1 MSNIQKIIIS
11 VIIGSFWGLISNLIL
26 GIFIILLIGTTIQ
39 FNYLS
44 FLIVSSI
51 ASLIITFYNKNNLQ
65 TYVSIFLLTFILIL
79 VFTGISPYGLAID
92 QNSFLQILFLLI
104 QSFIILIG
112 NNICLS
118 GINKMSFNR
127 LFLEIIFIRVLKGF
141 GFTFF
146 LTIVLFPFYV
156 MVLMSLKTHQL
167 LILNPLDLSVDISRG
182 VSMFRSYIE
191 LFTDWGFGYYLL
203 NSLIVSLSSIFIA
216 LVFAIPG
223 AYAVARFNFPG
234 KLLMINSILLIYLIP
249 MITLLIP
256 LYSFFT
262 FLNLRDSLF
271 GLIIVYPAVTIPVA
285 IYMLQGYFQTIPQ
298 ELEEAGLVDGL
309 SRTGVILRITLP
321 LSLPALASVSL
332 FIFMVAW
339 NEYLFAYMFLDTPS
353 IFTLP
358 RGLEQLDGTEV
369 PRQHLM
375 AGSVIATVPVI
386 VVFLWAEKYLTGG
399 LTAGGIKG

>member
-1 MSNIQKIIIS
+1 MNTYQKFIINII
-11 VIIGSFWGLISNLIL
+11 VGSFWGLVSNIVIGIFLIL
-26 GIFIILLIGTTIQ
+26 TLGKIINFNYFEYMLVSSVICISYNYFNLKNISIKISLFLLTFFLLLIFTGFNPYGFNLSANTTIQ
-39 FNYLS
+39 F
-44 FLIVSSI
+44 
-51 ASLIITFYNKNNLQ
+51 
-65 TYVSIFLLTFILIL
+65 IFLLFQTLIIFIG
-79 VFTGISPYGLAID
+79 TS
-92 QNSFLQILFLLI
+92 
-104 QSFIILIG
+104 
-112 NNICLS
+112 ICLKDF
-118 GINKMSFNR
+118 NKMSFNR
-127 LFLEIIFIRVLKGF
+127 IFLEIIFIKVFKGL

-146 LTIVLFPFYV
+146 LTIVIFPFYV
-156 MVLMSLKTHQL
+156 MLLMSFKIQSL
-167 LILNPLDLSVDISRG
+167 LILNPLDLSVDLSRG
-182 VSMFRSYIE
+182 LSLFRSYIE
-191 LFTDWGFGYYLL
+191 LFSEWGFGKFLL

-216 LVFAIPG
+216 LIFSIPG

-234 KLLMINSILLIYLIP
+234 KFIMINSILLIYLIP

-285 IYMLQGYFQTIPQ
+285 IYMLQGYFKTIPQ
-298 ELEEAGLVDGL
+298 ELEEAGLIDGL
-309 SRTGVILRITLP
+309 SRTGVIFKITLP
-321 LSLPALASVSL
+321 LSLPAIASVSL

-339 NEYLFAYMFLDTPS
+339 NEYLFAYMFLDTPD

-358 RGLEQLDGTEV
+358 RGLEQLDGEEV

-386 VVFLWAEKYLTGG
+386 VVFLFAEKYLQGG

>member
-1 MSNIQKIIIS
+1 MNTYQKFIINII
-11 VIIGSFWGLISNLIL
+11 VGSFWGLVSNIVIGIFLIL
-26 GIFIILLIGTTIQ
+26 TLGKIINFNYFEYMLVSSIICISYNYFNLKNVRIKISFFLLTFFLLLIFTGFNPYGFNLSANTTIQ
-39 FNYLS
+39 F
-44 FLIVSSI
+44 
-51 ASLIITFYNKNNLQ
+51 
-65 TYVSIFLLTFILIL
+65 IFLLFQTLIIFIG
-79 VFTGISPYGLAID
+79 TS
-92 QNSFLQILFLLI
+92 
-104 QSFIILIG
+104 
-112 NNICLS
+112 ICLKDF
-118 GINKMSFNR
+118 NKMSFNR
-127 LFLEIIFIRVLKGF
+127 IFLEIIFIKVFKGL

-146 LTIVLFPFYV
+146 LTIVIFPFYV
-156 MVLMSLKTHQL
+156 MLLMSFKIQSL
-167 LILNPLDLSVDISRG
+167 LILNPLDLSVDLSRG
-182 VSMFRSYIE
+182 LTLFRSYIE
-191 LFTDWGFGYYLL
+191 LFSEWGFGKFLL

-216 LVFAIPG
+216 LIFSIPG

-234 KLLMINSILLIYLIP
+234 KFIMINSILLIYLIP

-285 IYMLQGYFQTIPQ
+285 IYMLQGYFKTIPQ
-298 ELEEAGLVDGL
+298 ELEEAGLIDGL
-309 SRTGVILRITLP
+309 SRTGVIFKITLP
-321 LSLPALASVSL
+321 LSLPAIASVSL

-339 NEYLFAYMFLDTPS
+339 NEYLFAYMFLDTPD

-358 RGLEQLDGTEV
+358 RGLEQLDGEEV

-386 VVFLWAEKYLTGG
+386 VVFLFAEKYLQGG

>member
-1 MSNIQKIIIS
+1 MYNYQKFLINII
-11 VIIGSFWGLISNLIL
+11 VGSFWGLISNLVI
-26 GIFIILLIGTTIQ
+26 GIFLILTLGDIIE
-39 FNYLS
+39 FNYLEYI
-44 FLIVSSI
+44 LVSSI
-51 ASLIITFYNKNNLQ
+51 LCISYNYFNLKLMQIKISL
-65 TYVSIFLLTFILIL
+65 FLLTFFLILI
-79 VFTGISPYGLAID
+79 FTGFNPYGFNLSADIT
-92 QNSFLQILFLLI
+92 LQFIFLLF
-104 QSFIILIG
+104 QTSIIFLG
-112 NNICLS
+112 TSICLKDL
-118 GINKMSFNR
+118 NKMSFNR
-127 LFLEIIFIRVLKGF
+127 IFLEIIFIKVFKGL

-146 LTIVLFPFYV
+146 LTIVIFPFYV
-156 MVLMSLKTHQL
+156 MLLMSFKIQSL
-167 LILNPLDLSVDISRG
+167 LILNPLDLSVDFSRG
-182 VSMFRSYIE
+182 LSLFRSYIE
-191 LFTDWGFGYYLL
+191 LFSEWGFGKFLL

-216 LVFAIPG
+216 LIFSIPG

-234 KLLMINSILLIYLIP
+234 KFIMINSILLIYLIP

-285 IYMLQGYFQTIPQ
+285 IYMLQGYFKTIPQ
-298 ELEEAGLVDGL
+298 ELEEAGLIDGL
-309 SRTGVILRITLP
+309 SRTGVILKITLP
-321 LSLPALASVSL
+321 LSLPAIASVSL

-339 NEYLFAYMFLDTPS
+339 NEYLFAYMFLDTPD

-358 RGLEQLDGTEV
+358 RGLEQLDGEEV

-386 VVFLWAEKYLTGG
+386 VVFLFAEKYLQGG

>member
-1 MSNIQKIIIS
+1 MNNIQKLVLNIL
-11 VIIGSFWGLISNLIL
+11 VGSFWGLISNLVL
-26 GIFIILLIGTTIQ
+26 GIFLILTLGNIIV
-39 FNYLS
+39 FNYLEYM
-44 FLIVSSI
+44 LVSSI
-51 ASLIITFYNKNNLQ
+51 LCILYNLYESKNLQ
-65 TYVSIFLLTFILIL
+65 IKIGLFLLSFILIL
-79 VFTGISPYGLAID
+79 ILTGFSPYGVNL
-92 QNSFLQILFLLI
+92 NSNYILQFIFLLF
-104 QSFIILIG
+104 QTLIIFLG
-112 NNICLS
+112 TSICLKDL
-118 GINKMSFNR
+118 NKMSFNR
-127 LFLEIIFIRVLKGF
+127 LFLEIIFLKVFKGF

-146 LTIVLFPFYV
+146 LTIVIFPFYV
-156 MVLMSLKTHQL
+156 MLLMSFKIQSL
-167 LILNPLDLSVDISRG
+167 LILNPLDLSIDLSRG
-182 VSMFRSYIE
+182 FSLFRSYIE
-191 LFTDWGFGYYLL
+191 LFTDWGFGNFLV

-216 LVFAIPG
+216 LLFSIPG

-234 KLLMINSILLIYLIP
+234 KFIMINSILLIYLIP

-262 FLNLRDSLF
+262 FLHLRDSLF

-285 IYMLQGYFQTIPQ
+285 IYMLQGYFKTIPQ

-339 NEYLFAYMFLDTPS
+339 NEYLFAYMFLDTPD

-358 RGLEQLDGTEV
+358 RGLEQLDGEEV

-386 VVFLWAEKYLTGG
+386 IVFLLAERYLQGG

>member
-11 VIIGSFWGLISNLIL
+11 LLIGSFWGLISNLIL

-51 ASLIITFYNKNNLQ
+51 SSLIITFYNKKNLQ
-65 TYVSIFLLTFILIL
+65 TNVSIFLLTFILIL
-79 VFTGISPYGLAID
+79 AFTGISPYGLAID

-104 QSFIILIG
+104 QSFIILVG

-167 LILNPLDLSVDISRG
+167 LILNPLDLSIDISRG
-182 VSMFRSYIE
+182 ISMFRSYIE

>member
-51 ASLIITFYNKNNLQ
+51 SSLIITFYNKKNLQ
-65 TYVSIFLLTFILIL
+65 TNASIFLLTFILIL

-104 QSFIILIG
+104 QSFIILVG

-203 NSLIVSLSSIFIA
+203 NSFIVSLSSIFIA

>member
-11 VIIGSFWGLISNLIL
+11 LLIGSFWGLISNLIL

-65 TYVSIFLLTFILIL
+65 TNVSIFLLTFILIL

-167 LILNPLDLSVDISRG
+167 LILNPLDLSIDISRG
-182 VSMFRSYIE
+182 ISMFRSYIE

>member
-1 MSNIQKIIIS
+1 MNNYQKFIINII
-11 VIIGSFWGLISNLIL
+11 VGSFWGLVSNIVIGIFLIL
-26 GIFIILLIGTTIQ
+26 TLGRIID
-39 FNYLS
+39 FNYFEYML
-44 FLIVSSI
+44 VSSI
-51 ASLIITFYNKNNLQ
+51 LCISYNYFNLKTMPIKISL
-65 TYVSIFLLTFILIL
+65 FLLTFFLILI
-79 VFTGISPYGLAID
+79 FTGFNPYGFNLSTNIT
-92 QNSFLQILFLLI
+92 LQFIFLLLQTLTI
-104 QSFIILIG
+104 FVG
-112 NNICLS
+112 TFICLKDL
-118 GINKMSFNR
+118 NKMSFNR
-127 LFLEIIFIRVLKGF
+127 IFLEIIFIKVFKGL

-146 LTIVLFPFYV
+146 LTIVIFPFYV
-156 MVLMSLKTHQL
+156 MLLMSFKIQSL
-167 LILNPLDLSVDISRG
+167 LILNPLDLSIDFSRG
-182 VSMFRSYIE
+182 ISLFRSYVE
-191 LFTDWGFGYYLL
+191 LFSEWGFGRFLF

-216 LVFAIPG
+216 LIFSIPG

-234 KLLMINSILLIYLIP
+234 KFIMINSILLIYLIP

-285 IYMLQGYFQTIPQ
+285 IYMLQGYFKTIPQ
-298 ELEEAGLVDGL
+298 ELEEAGLIDGL
-309 SRTGVILRITLP
+309 SRAGVILKITLP
-321 LSLPALASVSL
+321 LSLPAIASVSL

-339 NEYLFAYMFLDTPS
+339 NEYLFAYMFLDTPD

-358 RGLEQLDGTEV
+358 RGLEQLDGEEV

-386 VVFLWAEKYLTGG
+386 VVFLFAEKYLQGG

>member
-11 VIIGSFWGLISNLIL
+11 LLIGSFWGLISNLIL

-51 ASLIITFYNKNNLQ
+51 SSLIITFYNKKNLQ
-65 TYVSIFLLTFILIL
+65 TNVSIFLLTFILIL

>member
-11 VIIGSFWGLISNLIL
+11 VLIGSFWGLISNLIL

-51 ASLIITFYNKNNLQ
+51 SSLIITFYNKKNLQ

-92 QNSFLQILFLLI
+92 QNSVLQILFLLI

-203 NSLIVSLSSIFIA
+203 NSFIVSLSSIFIA

>member
-11 VIIGSFWGLISNLIL
+11 VLIGSFWGLISNLIL

-65 TYVSIFLLTFILIL
+65 TNVSIFLLTFILIL

-167 LILNPLDLSVDISRG
+167 LILNPLDLSIDISRG
-182 VSMFRSYIE
+182 ISMFRSYIE

>member
-11 VIIGSFWGLISNLIL
+11 VLIGSFWGLISNIIL

-65 TYVSIFLLTFILIL
+65 TNVSIFLLTFILIL

-167 LILNPLDLSVDISRG
+167 LILNPLDLSIDITRG
-182 VSMFRSYIE
+182 ISMFRSYIE

-375 AGSVIATVPVI
+375 AGSVIATIPVI

>member
-51 ASLIITFYNKNNLQ
+51 SSLIITFYNKKNLQ
-65 TYVSIFLLTFILIL
+65 TNASIFLLTFILIL

-203 NSLIVSLSSIFIA
+203 NSFIVSLSSIFIA

>member
-11 VIIGSFWGLISNLIL
+11 VLIGSFWGLISNIIL

-65 TYVSIFLLTFILIL
+65 TNVSIFLLTFILIL

-167 LILNPLDLSVDISRG
+167 LILNPLDLSIDISRG
-182 VSMFRSYIE
+182 ISMFRSYIE

-375 AGSVIATVPVI
+375 AGSVIATIPVI

>member
-1 MSNIQKIIIS
+1 MSNSQKILISFIIS
-11 VIIGSFWGLISNLIL
+11 SFWGLISNIVL
-26 GIFIILLIGTTIQ
+26 GVFFILLIGSTIQ
-39 FNYLS
+39 FNYFSYIISSSIITL
-44 FLIVSSI
+44 LIVFYDRK
-51 ASLIITFYNKNNLQ
+51 SLQIYISLF
-65 TYVSIFLLTFILIL
+65 ILTFILIL
-79 VFTGISPYGLAID
+79 IFTGLSPYGLNINE
-92 QNSFLQILFLLI
+92 NSFLQILFLLI

-112 NNICLS
+112 NIICLS

-127 LFLEIIFIRVLKGF
+127 LFLEILFLRVLKGF

-156 MVLMSLKTHQL
+156 MILMSLKTHQL
-167 LILNPLDLSVDISRG
+167 LILNPLDLSIDVTRG
-182 VSMFRSYIE
+182 LNMFRSYIE

-216 LVFAIPG
+216 LIFAIPG

-262 FLNLRDSLF
+262 FINLRDSLF

-309 SRTGVILRITLP
+309 SRTGVILKITLP
-321 LSLPALASVSL
+321 LSLPAIASVSL

-339 NEYLFAYMFLDTPS
+339 NEYLFAYMFLDTPA

-386 VVFLWAEKYLTGG
+386 AVFLWAERYLTGG

>member
-11 VIIGSFWGLISNLIL
+11 VLIGSFWGLISNIIL

-65 TYVSIFLLTFILIL
+65 TNVSIFLLTFILIL

-167 LILNPLDLSVDISRG
+167 LILNPLDLSIDITRG
-182 VSMFRSYIE
+182 ISMFRSYIE

>member
-11 VIIGSFWGLISNLIL
+11 VLIGSFWGLISNLIL

-51 ASLIITFYNKNNLQ
+51 SSLIITFYNKKNLQ
-65 TYVSIFLLTFILIL
+65 TNVSIFLLTFILIL
-79 VFTGISPYGLAID
+79 AFTGISPYGLAID

-104 QSFIILIG
+104 QSFIILVG

-167 LILNPLDLSVDISRG
+167 LILNPLDLSIDISRG
-182 VSMFRSYIE
+182 ISMFRSYIE

>member
-1 MSNIQKIIIS
+1 MYNYQKFLINII
-11 VIIGSFWGLISNLIL
+11 VGSFWGLISNLVI
-26 GIFIILLIGTTIQ
+26 GIFLILTLGDIIE
-39 FNYLS
+39 FNYLEYI
-44 FLIVSSI
+44 LVSSI
-51 ASLIITFYNKNNLQ
+51 LCISYNYFNLKLMQIKISL
-65 TYVSIFLLTFILIL
+65 FLLTFFLILI
-79 VFTGISPYGLAID
+79 FTGFNPYGFNLSADIT
-92 QNSFLQILFLLI
+92 LQFIFLLF
-104 QSFIILIG
+104 QTSIIFLG
-112 NNICLS
+112 TSICLKDL
-118 GINKMSFNR
+118 NKMSFNR
-127 LFLEIIFIRVLKGF
+127 IFLEIIFIKVFKGL

-146 LTIVLFPFYV
+146 LTIVIFPFYV
-156 MVLMSLKTHQL
+156 MLLMSFKIQSL
-167 LILNPLDLSVDISRG
+167 LILNPLDLSVDFSRG
-182 VSMFRSYIE
+182 LSLFRSYIE
-191 LFTDWGFGYYLL
+191 LFSEWGFGKFLL

-216 LVFAIPG
+216 LIFSIPG

-234 KLLMINSILLIYLIP
+234 RFIMINSILLIYLIP

-285 IYMLQGYFQTIPQ
+285 IYMLQGYFKTIPQ
-298 ELEEAGLVDGL
+298 ELEEAGLIDGL
-309 SRTGVILRITLP
+309 SRTGVILKITLP
-321 LSLPALASVSL
+321 LSLPAIASVSL

-339 NEYLFAYMFLDTPS
+339 NEYLFAYMFLDTPD

-358 RGLEQLDGTEV
+358 RGLEQLDGEEV

-386 VVFLWAEKYLTGG
+386 VVFLFAEKYLQGG

>member
-11 VIIGSFWGLISNLIL
+11 LIIGSFWGLISNLIL

-51 ASLIITFYNKNNLQ
+51 SSLIITFYNKKNLQ
-65 TYVSIFLLTFILIL
+65 TNVSIFLLTFILIL

-203 NSLIVSLSSIFIA
+203 NSFIVSLSSIFIA

>member
-11 VIIGSFWGLISNLIL
+11 LLIGSFWGLISNLIL

-51 ASLIITFYNKNNLQ
+51 SSLIITFYNKKNLQ
-65 TYVSIFLLTFILIL
+65 TNASIFLLTFILIL

-203 NSLIVSLSSIFIA
+203 NSFIVSLSSIFIA

>member
-51 ASLIITFYNKNNLQ
+51 SSLIITFYNKKNLQ
-65 TYVSIFLLTFILIL
+65 TNVSIFLLTFILIL

-92 QNSFLQILFLLI
+92 QNSVLQILFLLI

-203 NSLIVSLSSIFIA
+203 NSFIVSLSSIFIA

>member
-51 ASLIITFYNKNNLQ
+51 SSLIITFYNKKNLQ
-65 TYVSIFLLTFILIL
+65 TNVSIFLLTFILIL

-203 NSLIVSLSSIFIA
+203 NSFIVSLSSIFIA

>member
-1 MSNIQKIIIS
+1 MNTYQKLIINII
-11 VIIGSFWGLISNLIL
+11 VGSFWGLVSNIVIGIFLIL
-26 GIFIILLIGTTIQ
+26 TLGKIID
-39 FNYLS
+39 FNYFEYML
-44 FLIVSSI
+44 VSSI
-51 ASLIITFYNKNNLQ
+51 ICISYNYFNLKFVRIKISLFLLAFFLILIFTGFNPYGFNLSTNITLQ
-65 TYVSIFLLTFILIL
+65 FIFLLFQTLI
-79 VFTGISPYGLAID
+79 I
-92 QNSFLQILFLLI
+92 FLGT
-104 QSFIILIG
+104 S
-112 NNICLS
+112 ICLKDF
-118 GINKMSFNR
+118 NKMSFNR
-127 LFLEIIFIRVLKGF
+127 IFLEIIFIKVFKGL

-146 LTIVLFPFYV
+146 LTIVIFPFYV
-156 MVLMSLKTHQL
+156 MLLMSFKIQSL
-167 LILNPLDLSVDISRG
+167 LILNPLDLSVDFSRG
-182 VSMFRSYIE
+182 LSLFRSYIE
-191 LFTDWGFGYYLL
+191 LFSEWGFGKFLL

-216 LVFAIPG
+216 LIFSIPG

-234 KLLMINSILLIYLIP
+234 KFIMINSILLIYLIP

-285 IYMLQGYFQTIPQ
+285 IYMLQGYFKTIPQ
-298 ELEEAGLVDGL
+298 ELEEAGLIDGL
-309 SRTGVILRITLP
+309 SRTGVILKITLP
-321 LSLPALASVSL
+321 LSLPAIASVSL

-339 NEYLFAYMFLDTPS
+339 NEYLFAYMFLDTPD

-358 RGLEQLDGTEV
+358 RGLEQLDGEEV

-386 VVFLWAEKYLTGG
+386 VVFLFAEKYLQGG